1 MKGHG
6 VLLMAAAAL
15 ASCAVGPDFKAPQVP
30 ASAGYGAQEPPA
42 RAPVAGTDGGQA
54 QRVIVGG
61 DIPHQ
66 WWMLFRSPA
75 LDQLVSDALERS
87 PTLDAARAA
96 LRQAQEL
103 TAAARGSYS
112 PQLAASYGFTRQRNA
127 TGTLAPTL
135 TSGAEIFNL
144 HTAQVSVSYLVD
156 IWGGTRRQVESAA
169 AQADYQRWELEA
181 AYLTLTANVIAA
193 AIQEAS
199 LRAQLAATQD
209 IIKSERE
216 TTQILRH
223 QYELG
228 SIAQLDVMAQE
239 ASLAAAEATLPGLQK
254 QLEQQRHLLAAL
266 TGRFPNDEPRERF
279 ELTGL
284 KLPEEVPL
292 SLPSTLVRQRPDVLA
307 AEAQLHTATANVG
320 VAIAGMLPQLNLSA
334 NQGGASTVLSS
345 LTSPGNTFWVLGA
358 SLSQTLFEGGT
369 LWHRKHA
376 ADAALDQAGA
386 QYRGVVLAAFQ
397 NVADCLT
404 ALKLDAA
411 AESASLRAEQAAAES
426 LATTRHNVELG
437 NMSYLAL
444 LSAEA
449 TYQQAALNLAQ
460 ARASRYAD
468 TAALL
473 VASGGGWWHDQPGS

>member
-1 MKGHG
+1 MT
-6 VLLMAAAAL
+6 VLLTTAAAVAG
-15 ASCAVGPDFKAPQVP
+15 CAVGPDFKTPP
-30 ASAGYGAQEPPA
+30 PPTNAGYGAQEPAQPLA
-42 RAPVAGTDGGQA
+42 AGTDGA
-54 QRVIVGG
+54 QVQHLVAGG
-61 DIPHQ
+61 DIPRQ
-66 WWMLFRSPA
+66 WWALFGSPQ
-75 LDQLVSDALERS
+75 LDALVSEALRNS

-103 TAAARGSYS
+103 TRAAGGSYY
-112 PQLAASYGFTRQRNA
+112 PQLTGNYGFNRQQNA

-135 TSGAEIFNL
+135 SSGANIFNL
-144 HTAQVSVSYLVD
+144 HTAQVNVSYLVD
-156 IWGGTRRQVESAA
+156 IWGATRRQVESAA
-169 AQADYQRWELEA
+169 ASADYQRWELEA

-199 LRAQLAATQD
+199 LRAQLTATQD

-239 ASLAAAEATLPGLQK
+239 ATLAAAEATLPGLQK

-266 TGRFPNDEPRERF
+266 TGRFPNDEPAQRF
-279 ELTGL
+279 EIADL
-284 KLPEEVPL
+284 KLPQEVPV
-292 SLPSTLVRQRPDVLA
+292 SLPSALVRQRPDVLA
-307 AEAQLHTATANVG
+307 AEAQLHEATANVG
-320 VAIAGMLPQLNLSA
+320 VALASLLPQLNLTA
-334 NQGGASTVLSS
+334 NAGGASTVLSS
-345 LTSPGNTFWVLGA
+345 LTSPGNTFWLAGA
-358 SLSQTLFEGGT
+358 SLSQTLLDGGT
-369 LWHRKHA
+369 LLHKKHA
-376 ADAALDQAGA
+376 ADAALDAAGA
-386 QYRGVVLAAFQ
+386 QYRGAVLTAFQ

-411 AESASLRAEQAAAES
+411 AESANLRAERAAADS
-426 LATTRHNVELG
+426 LATTRRNVELG

-444 LSAEA
+444 LTAET

-473 VASGGGWWHDQPGS
+473 VALGGGWWHDLTRS